1 MSYIARTNS
10 YDFISLIKDEFL
22 THQSARSTRLFR
34 KIMTKGTLDRNE
46 YFKEPSF
53 SGQLSF
59 SSNAFVDSL
68 EGKIFED
75 FQIKNTFGFV
85 CRPLIPITMLHR
97 QRRIIIYALFT
108 RREVNKARRS
118 LDP

>member
-1 MSYIARTNS
+1 M
-10 YDFISLIKDEFL
+10 

-34 KIMTKGTLDRNE
+34 KIMTKGTLDRSE

-75 FQIKNTFGFV
+75 FQNKNTFGFV
-85 CRPLIPITMLHR
+85 CCPLIFFNNVAQAAEDYHICVIH
-97 QRRIIIYALFT
+97 
-108 RREVNKARRS
+108 
-118 LDP
+118 

>member
-1 MSYIARTNS
+1 M
-10 YDFISLIKDEFL
+10 

-68 EGKIFED
+68 EGKIFEV
-75 FQIKNTFGFV
+75 FQNKNTFGFV
-85 CRPLIPITMLHR
+85 CCPLIFFNNVAQATEDYHICDIH
-97 QRRIIIYALFT
+97 
-108 RREVNKARRS
+108 
-118 LDP
+118 

>member
-1 MSYIARTNS
+1 M
-10 YDFISLIKDEFL
+10 

-68 EGKIFED
+68 EGKIFEV
-75 FQIKNTFGFV
+75 FQNKSTFGFV
-85 CRPLIPITMLHR
+85 CCPLIFFNNVAQATEDYHICDIH
-97 QRRIIIYALFT
+97 
-108 RREVNKARRS
+108 
-118 LDP
+118 

>member
-10 YDFISLIKDEFL
+10 YNFISLIKDEFL

-34 KIMTKGTLDRNE
+34 KIMTKGTLDRSE

-75 FQIKNTFGFV
+75 FQNKNTFGFV
-85 CRPLIPITMLHR
+85 CCPLVFFNNVAQATEDYHICDIH
-97 QRRIIIYALFT
+97 
-108 RREVNKARRS
+108 
-118 LDP
+118 